1 MIQGVDSLPSPTLRL
16 CALAALVGCSTG
28 AETAGD
34 FSLPPGFEIV
44 EYAAQDLAADIYT
57 LTLSPRGDVTVAG
70 RGYIRVLKDDDGD
83 GIADRAVEFA
93 DSPRDGAMGLW
104 WEGDELL
111 AVGDGGIQRFLDANE
126 DDVADGPPL
135 RMRALKTGGEHDS
148 HAIRRGPDGWHYLL
162 CGNESRVVSSSA
174 ELPSSPVKD
183 PVAGA
188 LLRFTPDFSRSEIVA
203 DGFRNAYD
211 FDFNP
216 DGEIFVYD
224 SDNERDVS
232 LPFYEPTRLYHVTPG
247 FHYGWEN
254 PQLARTWRMPPYFF
268 DVDRPIATLGRG
280 SPTGVVYHPGL
291 ATSNGR
297 RGGLLLADWTF
308 GRIYFTPLTPEG
320 ATYSATPEVFL
331 QSLGET
337 GFAPTDLAVHPGT
350 GEIYISIGGRG
361 TRGAVYRVTGPMS
374 PLPTTPDSSTHAGGN
389 LRENLTALA
398 DLRRAGDSE
407 PDADR
412 HAAIRANWGSP
423 NRKIR
428 QLSAK
433 LIGDL
438 GRPSSLR
445 LAMDAADAT
454 QGLTLAWGLA
464 ESAPEV
470 AVGFLIQ
477 VLESPEASAGTLV
490 DAVRLIQVLL
500 GDLMAPEA
508 MSTIWEGYS
517 RRGPSKL
524 GIEAES
530 ALLDA
535 LESHFPSGSH
545 DLDFEI
551 ARTLAQVESPAPE
564 HLSKTLGQ
572 IGESTAPSDD
582 IHYLAVVGRL
592 TAKRSPAQT
601 EKIAAA
607 MLALDG
613 KVIQRGWNR
622 ERHWP
627 WRLGEMYRALSK
639 KDPNL
644 DEAIL
649 SHPLFGAEDHLAFI
663 NTKDFPKEKAARR
676 FIELQHTGKFE
687 WTASTAPLLEHLPLD
702 EGKPL
707 ARELW
712 DSPPLRDALVHV
724 MASHPEETDRD
735 KLFHR
740 LASFQ
745 PEVVQI
751 SLDAL
756 RSLKPPSGAE
766 EWIAVLEAF
775 RNWESNA
782 PDEQPSSPF
791 DDYLRTVS
799 GLESEG
805 RTLADWVGA
814 IGKAD
819 PGIVRLWEE
828 RRSASVGDWKERIA
842 GIDWEAGR
850 VDEGGEVYDRVGCTS
865 CHTGRRTLGPDLA
878 GVGRRFGRED
888 LLVALIDP
896 SRDIPSQY
904 RTKVIETEDGEIY
917 QGLVVYEAVDSLIL
931 QNGPDSTYRIDGEKI
946 VSEHP
951 SKLSIMPSGLLDP
964 LTDRE
969 IADLVAYL
977 QSLE

>member
-1 MIQGVDSLPSPTLRL
+1 MAVATLLGVAIGAR
-16 CALAALVGCSTG
+16 AA
-28 AETAGD
+28 EE

-44 EYAAQDLAADIYT
+44 EFASQDLAPDIYT
-57 LTLSPRGDVTVAG
+57 LTISPRGDLTVAG

-83 GIADRAVEFA
+83 GAADRAVEFA

-111 AVGDGGIQRFLDANE
+111 AVGDGGIQRFLDADS

-135 RMRALKTGGEHDS
+135 RVRSLKTGGEHDS
-148 HAIRRGPDGWHYLL
+148 HALRRGPDGWHYLL

-211 FDFNP
+211 FDFNTE
-216 DGEIFVYD
+216 GEIFVFD

-291 ATSNGR
+291 STSNGT
-297 RGGLLLADWTF
+297 RGGILLADWTF
-308 GRIYFTPLTPEG
+308 GRVYFTPLTPDG

-337 GFAPTDLAVHPGT
+337 GFAPTDLAVHPKT
-350 GEIYISIGGRG
+350 GDIYISIGGRG
-361 TRGAVYRVTGPMS
+361 TRGAVYRISGPMN
-374 PLPTTPDSSTHAGGN
+374 PLATTPGASSKSEESP
-389 LRENLTALA
+389 RESLGALA
-398 DLRRAGDSE
+398 ALRRAGDSA
-407 PDADR
+407 PDADS

-423 NRKIR
+423 DRKIR
-428 QLSAK
+428 QLTAK

-438 GRPSSLR
+438 DRPSGLR

-490 DAVRLIQVLL
+490 DSVRLIQVLL
-500 GDLMAPEA
+500 GDLMALEA

-535 LESHFPSGSH
+535 LDPRYPSGIVE
-545 DLDFEI
+545 LDFEV
-551 ARTLAQVESPAPE
+551 ARTYAQMESPAPQ
-564 HLSKTLGQ
+564 HLAETLAQ
-572 IGESTAPSDD
+572 IGEDTDPSAD
-582 IHYLAVVGRL
+582 IHFLSVLGRL

-607 MLALDG
+607 LLALDG
-613 KVIQRGWNR
+613 KVTKRGWNR

-627 WRLGEMYRALSK
+627 WRLGEIYTALSK
-639 KDPNL
+639 KDPDL

-649 SHPLFGAEDHLAFI
+649 SHPLFGADDHFAFI
-663 NTKDFPKEKAARR
+663 TTEKFPKGKAARR
-676 FIELQHTGKFE
+676 FIELNQAGKFE
-687 WTASTAPLLEHLPLD
+687 WTPSSAPFLEHLPLD

-712 DSPPLRDALVHV
+712 DSPALRDALVRV
-724 MASHPEETDRD
+724 LAPNPDEADRG
-735 KLFHR
+735 KFFHR

-745 PEVVQI
+745 PEVVKI

-756 RSLKPPSGAE
+756 RSLRPPSEAE
-766 EWIAVLEAF
+766 EWFAVLEAF
-775 RNWESNA
+775 RTWESNA
-782 PDEQPSSPF
+782 PDGQPSSPF
-791 DDYLRTVS
+791 DDYLRAVS
-799 GLESEG
+799 ESAPEG
-805 RTLADWVGA
+805 ATLADWIAA

-819 PGIVRLWEE
+819 PGIARLWEE
-828 RRSASVGDWKERIA
+828 RMSAAVGDWKERLA
-842 GIDWEAGR
+842 GIDWELGR
-850 VDEGGEVYDRVGCTS
+850 ADEGGEVYDRAGCTS

-888 LLVALIDP
+888 LLIALIDP

-904 RTKVIETEDGEIY
+904 RTKVVETEDGEIY

-977 QSLE
+977 QALD